1 MTTDTALP
9 NPWLAL
15 PKQPPYIFPGDVNVL
30 KQCGNKIDG
39 LRFDVLPDPFVGNL
53 ETAEVILLALNPGFE
68 QADLDVC
75 MSSELYV
82 KQTLANLQSK
92 ADTPFFFFHKGL
104 EFSGGNWWWNR
115 KLRPLTNAGVT
126 RKQLSER
133 IMCIEYLPY
142 HSVHYKHL
150 NRYLPS
156 QQYTFHLVRQAIR
169 EGKAIIVMRSE
180 RIWLEAVPEL
190 ATYPYMKIKNPQN
203 PAISVANL
211 GQDNFDLLCSR
222 LKA

>member
-1 MTTDTALP
+1 MITDVVYS

-15 PKQPPYIFPGDVNVL
+15 PKEAPFVL
-30 KQCGNKIDG
+30 PEDREILNLCGNKVDG

-53 ETAEVILLALNPGFE
+53 ESAQVVLLALNPGFE

-75 MSSELYV
+75 MQSKLYV
-82 KQTLANLQSK
+82 QQTLANLQSK
-92 ADTPFFFFHKGL
+92 ADTPFFFFHEGL
-104 EFSGGNWWWNR
+104 EFSGGNWWWSR
-115 KLRPLTNAGVT
+115 KLRALSNAGVT
-126 RKQLSER
+126 SHQLGER

-150 NRYLPS
+150 NRHLPS
-156 QQYTFHLVRQAIR
+156 QEYTFQLVRQAIR
-169 EGKAIIVMRSE
+169 DDKVIIVMRSE

-190 ATYPYMKIKNPQN
+190 TSYPYMKIKNPQN
-203 PAISVANL
+203 PAISIANL
-211 GQDNFDLLCSR
+211 GQGNFELLCSR